1 MTEHKRILIIG
12 GGHIGLVC
20 ATYLARAGRKVLL
33 LEAAPRV
40 GGAAITREFAQGF
53 KVSAGAH
60 LLHLLNPQ
68 IEKELELA
76 RHGLS
81 YARTSLKTVSLSETG
96 EPLVLDGAI
105 VVAGKV
111 SASDQAALASHMARM
126 QKFARVV
133 ARQHGRIPARLA
145 PGNWRAALT
154 AAALAFDIRRL
165 GRKDMREFL
174 RLATMNIF
182 DVLEDNFDSAQL
194 KGALAL
200 DGVLGT
206 KLGPRSGNT
215 VFNSWYRASGDA
227 GGRAGSFA
235 LPAGGM
241 GAVTQALAAAAQAA
255 GVEIRLSSPVA
266 AVLLNGDRVSGV
278 RLENGETLTAAV
290 VVSNADPKTT
300 LMQLLGARHLE
311 TEFAR
316 RVHNLRAVGT
326 AAKLHLALSGVP
338 GFRGL
343 PAEHAGERLL
353 IAPDLGY
360 IERAFN
366 PAKYREFS
374 SEPVLEITLPSV
386 HDASLAPAGKHVLS
400 AIVQYAP
407 HDIAGGWETQRER
420 FAAAT
425 LAVLERYAPG
435 LRAQIIASELLTPL
449 DIEREFR
456 IAGGHWHHGELSLDQ
471 FMMLRP
477 VAGASQYAM
486 PVTGLYLC
494 GAGCHPGGGV
504 MGSAGRNAARVIL
517 KSRQAA

>member
-1 MTEHKRILIIG
+1 MTERQRVLIIG
-12 GGHIGLVC
+12 GGHNGLVC
-20 ATYLARAGRKVLL
+20 ATYLARAGRKVLV

-40 GGAAITREFAQGF
+40 GGAAITREFAPGF
-53 KVSAGAH
+53 KVSAAAH
-60 LLHLLNPQ
+60 LLHLLDPQ
-68 IEKELELA
+68 IEKELDLK
-76 RHGLS
+76 RHGLH
-81 YARTSLKTVSLSETG
+81 YAHTSLKTVSLSQTG
-96 EPLVLDGAI
+96 EPLVLDGST

-111 SASDQAALASHMARM
+111 SAADRAALATHVTRM

-145 PGNWRAALT
+145 SGNWRDTIT
-154 AAALAFDIRRL
+154 AAALAFDIRGL
-165 GRKDMREFL
+165 GRRDMREFL

-182 DVLEDNFDSAQL
+182 DVLEDTFESTQL

-200 DGVLGT
+200 DGVLGA

-215 VFNSWYRASGDA
+215 VFNSWYRASGVA
-227 GGRAGSFA
+227 GGHAGSFA

-241 GAVTQALAAAAQAA
+241 GAVTQAIAAAAQAA

-266 AVLLNGDRVSGV
+266 SVSLNGDRVSGV
-278 RLENGETLTAAV
+278 RLENDETLTADV

-300 LMQLLGARHLE
+300 LMKLLGARHLE

-316 RVHNLRAVGT
+316 RVHNVRAIGT

-338 GFRGL
+338 AFRGL

-353 IAPDLGY
+353 IAPDLSY
-360 IERAFN
+360 IEQAFN

-374 SEPVLEITLPSV
+374 SAPVLEITLPSV

-400 AIVQYAP
+400 AVVQYAP
-407 HDIAGGWETQRER
+407 HDIEGGWDAHRER
-420 FAAAT
+420 FANAT
-425 LAVLERYAPG
+425 LALLERYAPG

-456 IAGGHWHHGELSLDQ
+456 MTGGHWHHGELTLDQ

-477 VAGASQYAM
+477 VPGAGGYAM

-517 KSRQAA
+517 KARQAA